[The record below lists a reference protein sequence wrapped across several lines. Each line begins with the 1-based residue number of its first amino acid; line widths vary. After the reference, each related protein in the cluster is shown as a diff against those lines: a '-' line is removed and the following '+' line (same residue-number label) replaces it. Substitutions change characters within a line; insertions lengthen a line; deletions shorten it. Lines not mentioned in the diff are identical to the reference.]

1 MAELADAQVSEAC
14 DGDIVE
20 VQVLSSA
27 PKNEY
32 NHPQASGI
40 LWMVFI
46 LQKIIVTNFRRLV
59 FWLVEVSSERGVLMN
74 VDQAALME
82 TDNERHPSVAQLSE
96 RAVRLKLAE
105 RPDRDRIQRVV
116 DLADALLSEAE
127 TLARDK
133 AFTEEASR
141 LKPLDIVG
149 GINFYDEVQRFETHL
164 INMALSETGGNQAKA
179 ARLLG
184 IKATTLNSKIKLFN
198 IDVG

>member
-1 MAELADAQVSEAC
+1 MTSQHPADVAELADAQVSEAC

-27 PKNEY
+27 PSEPSSDYIDLPCN
-32 NHPQASGI
+32 
-40 LWMVFI
+40 LWMVFSC
-46 LQKIIVTNFRRLV
+46 KIFCHGFSEAGVLV
-59 FWLVEVSSERGVLMN
+59 LTGPVPKGEYLMN

-82 TDNERHPSVAQLSE
+82 TDNLRTSGVSQLPE

-133 AFTEEASR
+133 AFTEEATR
-141 LKPLDIVG
+141 LKPLDI
-149 GINFYDEVQRFETHL
+149 L
-164 INMALSETGGNQAKA
+164 
-179 ARLLG
+179 
-184 IKATTLNSKIKLFN
+184 
-198 IDVG
+198 

>member
-27 PKNEY
+27 PNHNFTPPKIQAKNICHGFSEL
-32 NHPQASGI
+32 G
-40 LWMVFI
+40 V
-46 LQKIIVTNFRRLV
+46 LV
-59 FWLVEVSSERGVLMN
+59 LRGPVRKGSLLMN
-74 VDQAALME
+74 VEQAALME
-82 TDNERHPSVAQLSE
+82 TDELRHSGVSQIPD

-133 AFTEEASR
+133 AFTEEATR
-141 LKPLDIVG
+141 LKPLDILG

-164 INMALSETGGNQAKA
+164 IKMALSETGGNQAKA

-184 IKATTLNSKIKLFN
+184 IKATTLNSKIKLFQ